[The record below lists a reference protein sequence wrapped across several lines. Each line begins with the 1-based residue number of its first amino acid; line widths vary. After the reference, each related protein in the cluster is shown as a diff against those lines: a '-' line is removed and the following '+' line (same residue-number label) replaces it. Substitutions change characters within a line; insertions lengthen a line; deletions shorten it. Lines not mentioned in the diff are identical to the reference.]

1 MSVLILFSISVTIK
15 HQALLPNRNDDDRST
30 SIMTPYLGLGER
42 VWIEQPCY
50 VMCDNWTVQTTNLPS
65 SELLISCHFS
75 FCIKKMLNNL
85 AHVPYH
91 NFFPFVLHFNG
102 KCYLAFWLNTS
113 PCQGL
118 HARLIFRGGHSG
130 LNKYNMFNIVII
142 NLTISKV
149 KKSNSVPIFL

>member
-1 MSVLILFSISVTIK
+1 MILFSMAVTFK
-15 HQALLPNRNDDDRST
+15 RQALLPNGNDDDRLT
-30 SIMTPYLGLGER
+30 LIMTPYLGLGER

-50 VMCDNWTVQTTNLPS
+50 DMCEKLNCPDDKSTQLWIIDFMSFFFLYQKNAQEFS
-65 SELLISCHFS
+65 SRSISQ
-75 FCIKKMLNNL
+75 
-85 AHVPYH
+85 
-91 NFFPFVLHFNG
+91 FFPFVLHFNG